1 MQSIRL
7 ILITSLAAIGCATF
21 AACSD
26 DEDDTGASGP
36 SGPGSSSSSASGG
49 GEGGSPSS
57 SSAGGDGGAGAN
69 GGEGGAGQGGA
80 GGGLGGAGGAGGEG
94 GGGSLVCEMDPT
106 GLPCEFCVKMDC
118 CPALEACV
126 PDASCNTC
134 WGCLEMKGVPE
145 ECTAECDDEAPLD
158 KALLECITASCSIEC
173 QPT

>member
-7 ILITSLAAIGCATF
+7 ILITSLAVIGCATF

-26 DEDDTGASGP
+26 DDEDDTSSGP

-49 GEGGSPSS
+49 GEGGSTSS
-57 SSAGGDGGAGAN
+57 SSAGAA
-69 GGEGGAGQGGA
+69 GGEGGAAQGGA
-80 GGGLGGAGGAGGEG
+80 GGGIGGAGGTAGAGGAGGTG

-106 GLPCEFCVKMDC
+106 GLPCEFCVKEDC

-126 PDASCNTC
+126 PDANCNTC
-134 WGCLEMKGVPE
+134 WGCLELKGVPE